1 MAADQLYLYEPYFGY
16 DDDDDRT
23 AAEKLR
29 QYAELLSGRH
39 DGLAA
44 SILRNARTY
53 ERLRPT
59 NEGEREAVEATLD
72 ELLAGLPDYDDNH
85 PTKRQGMIAITT
97 PPPVPDPPSDPGTTA
112 TEPPA

>member
-16 DDDDDRT
+16 DDDDDQT

-29 QYAELLSGRH
+29 QYVELLLSGRH

-59 NEGEREAVEATLD
+59 NEGARKSVTTTLD
-72 ELLAGLPDYDDNH
+72 ELLAGLPDYDDIH
-85 PTKRQGMIAITT
+85 PTKRQGMIPIT
-97 PPPVPDPPSDPGTTA
+97 PPPPVTDPGTTA
-112 TEPPA
+112 SEPAA